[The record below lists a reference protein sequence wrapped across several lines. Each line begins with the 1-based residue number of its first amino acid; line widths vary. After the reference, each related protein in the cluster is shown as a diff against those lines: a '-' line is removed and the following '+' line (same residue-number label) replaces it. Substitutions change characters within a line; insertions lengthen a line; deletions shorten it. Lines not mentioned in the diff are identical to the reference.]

1 MAKLNSFIRL
11 ARPHQYMKNGFVWLP
26 LFFAGQVH
34 NLTAV
39 LHTLYA
45 CIAFCLA
52 ASSIYVINDIKDAE
66 EDKLHPLKKFRP
78 IASGEISRFEASGFF
93 LVLLISTGILSFSL
107 LPDTF
112 LYIIGGYIILN
123 LAYSGFLKHI
133 AIIDVVCIAMGF
145 VLRVRAGGIAGDVAI
160 SPWIMIMTFL
170 LAMFLALAKRRDDLL
185 LLDDGIGVRKSLDGY
200 NMEFVSSSMIV
211 MASVI
216 IVSYILY
223 TVSPEVIAKHGTAN
237 LYLTALW
244 VIVGLLRYMQI
255 TFVKE
260 QSGSPTLILLKDYM
274 LQATVA
280 LWLVS
285 IYLLIYY

>member
-1 MAKLNSFIRL
+1 MKFKSFIHL

-34 NLTAV
+34 NLNSV
-39 LHTLYA
+39 LHTFYA
-45 CIAFCLA
+45 FIAFCLA
-52 ASSIYVINDIKDAE
+52 ASSIYIINDIKDAE
-66 EDKLHPLKKFRP
+66 EDKLHPIKKFRP
-78 IASGEISRFEASGFF
+78 IASGELNRFEAGCFF
-93 LVLLISTGILSFSL
+93 IILLLLTGILSFYF
-107 LPDTF
+107 LPNSF
-112 LYIIGGYIILN
+112 LYIVGGYIILN

-185 LLDDGIGVRKSLDGY
+185 LSDDGIGARKSLDGY
-200 NMEFVSSSMIV
+200 NLEFVSASMIV

-223 TVSPEVIAKHGTAN
+223 SVSPEVIEKHGTAN
-237 LYLTALW
+237 LYLASFW

-255 TFVKE
+255 TFVEK
-260 QSGSPTLILLKDYM
+260 QSGSPTMILLKDYM
-274 LQATVA
+274 LKAIVI
-280 LWLVS
+280 LWLLS
-285 IYLLIYY
+285 IYLLIYL